1 MITYEIKIP
10 TTASINEIFFNR
22 NTNKLS
28 YKNSL
33 GIITIIESNGTP
45 TLQQVLTAGKTLTND
60 ANFQGLNAGLNNTGA
75 HVIGLGESAG
85 SENTGGSNVFLG
97 FGAGLSNTGSNVVS
111 LGLIAGAGNTQSN
124 RFIVANTEMPTFANH
139 AAAAL
144 AITVPLGAS
153 AGSTYMYHNQATNSI
168 GAVRL

>member
-45 TLQQVLTAGKTLTND
+45 TLQQVLTAGKALTND
-60 ANFQGLNAGLNNTGA
+60 VNFQGLNAGLNNTGA
-75 HVIGLGESAG
+75 HVVGLGESAG
-85 SENTGGSNVFLG
+85 TENTGGSNVFLG
-97 FGAGLSNTGSNVVS
+97 FGAGLSNTGSNVIS
-111 LGLIAGAGNTQSN
+111 IGLIAGSGNTQSN

-144 AITVPLGAS
+144 AITVALGAS
-153 AGSTYMYHNQATNSI
+153 AGNTYMYHNQATNSI

>member
-10 TTASINEIFFNR
+10 TTASINEIFYNR

-45 TLQQVLTAGKTLTND
+45 TLQQVLTAGNALTND
-60 ANFQGLNAGLNNTGA
+60 ANFQGINAGLNNTGG
-75 HVIGLGESAG
+75 HIIGLGESAG
-85 SENTGGSNVFLG
+85 SANTGSSNVFLG
-97 FGAGLSNTGSNVVS
+97 FGAGLSNTGSNVIS
-111 LGLIAGAGNTQSN
+111 IGLIAGSGNTQSN

-153 AGSTYMYHNQATNSI
+153 AGNTYMYHNQATNSI